1 MPTARDILLTI
12 KEAATALR
20 PAELRV
26 ARVVLADPAFATRA
40 SNAALAARAAVS
52 EPTVTRFC
60 RAIGCDGVRDFKLAL
75 AHSLAEGTPYIH
87 SRISG
92 ADDIGSVV
100 NKVIDGLLEALRH
113 IKRQIDLD
121 QLQAA
126 IDVLAKTR
134 RLAIFGVGAGSGIVA
149 QDAELRFF
157 RLDMAANAYTD
168 SHLQLTAAALLGP
181 GDCVIAIS
189 HTGRTHEIIEA
200 AETARRNGATVIA
213 LTSRGSPLMACADIA
228 IAVDVP
234 ENSEIYMPMV
244 SRLLLLSVIDILSIS
259 VALRRGNKAVEN
271 LRKIKSVLGI
281 RRISGAAE

>member
-1 MPTARDILLTI
+1 MADILLTI
-12 KEAATALR
+12 REAAALP
-20 PAELRV
+20 PAEQRV
-26 ARVVLADPAFATRA
+26 ARVVLEDPAFATRA

-60 RAIGCDGVRDFKLAL
+60 RAVGCEGVRDFKLAL
-75 AHSLAEGTPYIH
+75 ARALAEGTPYVH

-92 ADDIGSVV
+92 GDEIGAVV
-100 NKVIDGLLEALRH
+100 DKVVDGLLEAVRH
-113 IKRQIDLD
+113 LKRQIDAD

-126 IDVLAKTR
+126 IDALAGTR

-157 RLDMAANAYTD
+157 RLDMAANSYTD

-189 HTGRTHEIIEA
+189 HTGRTQEIIAA

-213 LTSRGSPLMACADIA
+213 LTSRGSPLVTCSDIP

-244 SRLLLLSVIDILSIS
+244 SRLLLLTVIDILSIS
-259 VALRRGNKAVEN
+259 VALRRGSKAVEN
-271 LRKIKSVLGI
+271 LRKIKSVLGA